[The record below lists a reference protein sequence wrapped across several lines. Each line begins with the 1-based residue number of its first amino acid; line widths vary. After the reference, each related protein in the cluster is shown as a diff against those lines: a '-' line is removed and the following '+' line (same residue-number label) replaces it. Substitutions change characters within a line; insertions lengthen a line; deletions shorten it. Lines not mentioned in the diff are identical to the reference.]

1 MYLLYFYLFRAQT
14 TSRIFYCLE
23 FIGEIVAN
31 IMGLN
36 ESKYQYVLDSM
47 DENDWRIAR
56 ENQEKRENEQ
66 RLREAGGNV

>member
-1 MYLLYFYLFRAQT
+1 MY
-14 TSRIFYCLE
+14 RIFYCLE

-31 IMGLN
+31 VMGLN

-56 ENQEKRENEQ
+56 ENQEKRENE
-66 RLREAGGNV
+66 RKLREDGGRVWKSPKT